1 MAKFLLSTEQLLQL
15 NCCLTSV
22 IHVRGKAP
30 EGKELVFI
38 EHLLCHALSKV
49 LEQVLVYASQVRE
62 AGYSYGPHLADEEAE
77 HAQSV
82 VLLDWDP
89 RPGGF

>member
-1 MAKFLLSTEQLLQL
+1 MATFPLSTEQLLQL
-15 NCCLTSV
+15 DCCLTSV

-49 LEQVLVYASQVRE
+49 LEQVLVCE
-62 AGYSYGPHLADEEAE
+62 AGTSYCPRLADEEVE
-77 HAQSV
+77 HGQPV
-82 VLLDWDP
+82 VLLEWEP
-89 RPGGF
+89 RPVGF